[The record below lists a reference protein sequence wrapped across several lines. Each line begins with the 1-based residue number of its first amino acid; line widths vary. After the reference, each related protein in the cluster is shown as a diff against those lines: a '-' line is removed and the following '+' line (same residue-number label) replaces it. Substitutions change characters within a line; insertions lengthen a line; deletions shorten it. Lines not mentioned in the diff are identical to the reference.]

1 MISERPIIAAYDG
14 YRSMINESECGFFIK
29 AGCTDSILKELLRLK
44 EMDKN
49 DLNLI
54 GERGKIWLLK
64 NRTWEKLAEDYI
76 SIFNSIKPL
85 R

>member
-1 MISERPIIAAYDG
+1 MR
-14 YRSMINESECGFFIK
+14 FFIK

-64 NRTWEKLAEDYI
+64 TEPGK
-76 SIFNSIKPL
+76 NSQKIIL
-85 R
+85 VYLIV